1 MISQTAKQTI
11 AVQILPNMSRNNGDQ
26 TMKFDRM

>member
-1 MISQTAKQTI
+1 MISQPAKQTI

-26 TMKFDRM
+26 TMKFDGM